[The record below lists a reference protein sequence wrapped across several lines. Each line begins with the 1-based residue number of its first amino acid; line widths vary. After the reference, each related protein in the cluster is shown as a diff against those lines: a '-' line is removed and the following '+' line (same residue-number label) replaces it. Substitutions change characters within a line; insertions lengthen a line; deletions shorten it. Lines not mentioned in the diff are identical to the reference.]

1 MERAFCRKT
10 STPPEQD
17 DVERHDA
24 LALQPW
30 PALDDLRPV
39 QKLEEATSSSS
50 STTTL
55 SISSSSFPSC
65 SFPSCSSSLIS
76 EGGMDEGRAVEH
88 PFGDHLGEADIV
100 LNDRG
105 VARPSE
111 RKEGGVDREC
121 PEAARV
127 FEVDVERG
135 RGRREEGGTR

>member
-39 QKLEEATSSSS
+39 QKLEEATSSSF

-88 PFGDHLGEADIV
+88 PFGDHLGEADVV

-111 RKEGGVDREC
+111 REEGGVDREC
-121 PEAARV
+121 PEAA
-127 FEVDVERG
+127 
-135 RGRREEGGTR
+135 

>member
-39 QKLEEATSSSS
+39 QKLEEATSSSF

-55 SISSSSFPSC
+55 SISSCSFPSC

-88 PFGDHLGEADIV
+88 PFGDHLGEADVV

-111 RKEGGVDREC
+111 REEGGVDREC

>member
-65 SFPSCSSSLIS
+65 SFPSCSSLIS

-88 PFGDHLGEADIV
+88 PFGDHLGEADVV

-111 RKEGGVDREC
+111 REEGGVDREC
-121 PEAARV
+121 PEAA
-127 FEVDVERG
+127 
-135 RGRREEGGTR
+135 

>member
-88 PFGDHLGEADIV
+88 PFGDHLGEADVV

-111 RKEGGVDREC
+111 REEGGVDREC